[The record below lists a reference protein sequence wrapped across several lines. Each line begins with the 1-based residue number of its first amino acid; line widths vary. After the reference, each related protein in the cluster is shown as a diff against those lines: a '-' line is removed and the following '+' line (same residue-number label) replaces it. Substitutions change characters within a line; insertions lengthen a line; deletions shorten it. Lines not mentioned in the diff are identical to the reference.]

1 MPWIIPKQN
10 SFAKLKSRIRYKL
23 TAK

>member
-1 MPWIIPKQN
+1 MLWIIPKQN
-10 SFAKLKSRIRYKL
+10 SFAKLKSRIQYKL